1 MCPNLGDPRY
11 LFAVEVTLRQNM
23 PEELFLNDDPDSLMI
38 EETST
43 LGLPNI
49 SDITR
54 FQIEFVKSSSGK
66 LKSLLKQKVVIVF
79 YFVDFWA
86 GLFYWEV
93 LKISAVILGLFT
105 SFLLPIALYNIIEYN
120 SCRHTM

>member
-1 MCPNLGDPRY
+1 MQFHNFHNHSICQENIWALLLIVQYVILLSCLRRGKIFSLFPNLGDPRY
-11 LFAVEVTLRQNM
+11 LFAVEVTLRQNI

-54 FQIEFVKSSSGK
+54 FQIELENSSSGE
-66 LKSLLKQKVVIVF
+66 L
-79 YFVDFWA
+79 
-86 GLFYWEV
+86 E
-93 LKISAVILGLFT
+93 
-105 SFLLPIALYNIIEYN
+105 NN
-120 SCRHTM
+120 

>member
-1 MCPNLGDPRY
+1 
-11 LFAVEVTLRQNM
+11 M

-43 LGLPNI
+43 LGLSNI

-54 FQIEFVKSSSGK
+54 FQIELENSSSGK
-66 LKSLLKQKVVIVF
+66 YKNHKFIKKYFKVF
-79 YFVDFWA
+79 NFVDFWA

-105 SFLLPIALYNIIEYN
+105 SFLLPIAIYNIIEYN
-120 SCRHTM
+120 SCRHIM

>member
-1 MCPNLGDPRY
+1 MQRKYLGTLLIVQYVILLICLKRGKIFSLLPNLGDPRY

-54 FQIEFVKSSSGK
+54 FQIELENSSSGE
-66 LKSLLKQKVVIVF
+66 L
-79 YFVDFWA
+79 
-86 GLFYWEV
+86 E
-93 LKISAVILGLFT
+93 
-105 SFLLPIALYNIIEYN
+105 NN
-120 SCRHTM
+120 

>member
-1 MCPNLGDPRY
+1 MLLGQLIPLAKVAVFANSITFIITVFAEKISGHFVNCTICNFAYLLEKFSWLLSLFPSLGDPRY

-54 FQIEFVKSSSGK
+54 FQIELENSSSGK
-66 LKSLLKQKVVIVF
+66 L
-79 YFVDFWA
+79 
-86 GLFYWEV
+86 E
-93 LKISAVILGLFT
+93 
-105 SFLLPIALYNIIEYN
+105 NN
-120 SCRHTM
+120 